1 MTTTHPMTNAR
12 AAAPTP
18 PQQHDHTAHLLRR
31 WCELV
36 ALVSAAA
43 AHHPGEEHELFTMQ
57 QQVEQVLRDRSPK
70 VGQVIDDLLLSWEAN
85 QIHFDH
91 NLPASHCL
99 TCRRARVEATLL
111 PIQLGGAL

>member
-1 MTTTHPMTNAR
+1 MTTTHPMTNAQ

-18 PQQHDHTAHLLRR
+18 PQDHTAHLLRR

-70 VGQVIDDLLLSWEAN
+70 VAQVIDALGLSWEAS
-85 QIHFDH
+85 QIHFDN
-91 NLPASHCL
+91 NLPASQCL
-99 TCRRARVEATLL
+99 TCRRARVDAALL